1 MQWNIPTEEWAN
13 FCNRH
18 ELALV
23 VLFGSQAKGLATP
36 HSDVDL
42 AVLTTRVEADVD
54 YQEAVWEDFLRLLQR
69 GDVDVIWLNQVSPLL
84 GYQVAT
90 TGQVLFEA
98 CPGLFRDFV
107 LRALKKHWDA
117 KKFYDLK
124 REALHRFLKGSDPTC
139 SSLPTVTAWLSK
151 DRT

>member
-1 MQWNIPTEEWAN
+1 MKWIIPTEEWAN
-13 FCNRH
+13 FCARH

-42 AVLTTRVEADVD
+42 AVLTTRAGADVD
-54 YQEAVWEDFLRLLQR
+54 YQEAVWEDFLRLLER
-69 GDVDVIWLNQVSPLL
+69 GDVDVVWLNQVTPLL

-98 CPGLFRDFV
+98 RPGLFRDFV

-117 KKFYDLK
+117 RKFYDLK
-124 REALHRFLKGSDPTC
+124 REVLHRFLRRNRHAG
-139 SSLPTVTAWLSK
+139 
-151 DRT
+151 